1 MLRSRAPS
9 SRQGRSERA
18 PVIARL
24 SVAFLGGVLSFLSP
38 CVLPLVPSYL
48 AAIAAPAGGT
58 HGHAATTKQALADAA
73 PFVVGFTCVFVL
85 LGAGAGVIAGALPFD
100 AAGLRAVAGF
110 ILVVLGL
117 GLGGALPW
125 DLGPGAPGLLE
136 SARRSRSAVLLGAAF
151 ATCAAPCIGPVLGAT
166 LVVGGSANAVAP
178 AATTLLA
185 YSLGLA
191 LPFLAAAVAFAH
203 VMGPLRSLR
212 NWFAAGQAVGG
223 AVLVATGA
231 LLFFDRIWWL
241 NVAAHHLQDA
251 IVFLSL
257 PTSGRY

>member
-1 MLRSRAPS
+1 
-9 SRQGRSERA
+9 
-18 PVIARL
+18 VIARL
-24 SVAFLGGVLSFLSP
+24 SVAFLGGLLSFLSP

-48 AAIAAPAGGT
+48 AAIAAPAGGA
-58 HGHAATTKQALADAA
+58 HSHAATTKRALTGAA

-85 LGAGAGVIAGALPFD
+85 LGAGAGVVAGALPFD
-100 AAGLRAVAGF
+100 AAGVRALAGF

-117 GLGGALPW
+117 ALAGALPW
-125 DLGPGAPGLLE
+125 DLGPGAPRLLE

-212 NWFAAGQAVGG
+212 NWFAAGRAVGG
-223 AVLVATGA
+223 AVLVGTGA
-231 LLFFDRIWWL
+231 LLFSDRIWWL

-251 IVFLSL
+251 IGL
-257 PTSGRY
+257 PAVP

>member
-1 MLRSRAPS
+1 
-9 SRQGRSERA
+9 
-18 PVIARL
+18 VIARL

-125 DLGPGAPGLLE
+125 DVGPAAPGLLE

-151 ATCAAPCIGPVLGAT
+151 ATCAVPCVGPVLGAT
-166 LVVGGSANAVAP
+166 LVVGGSAKAVGP
-178 AATTLLA
+178 AVTTLLA

-191 LPFLAAAVAFAH
+191 LPFLAAALALTR
-203 VMGPLRSLR
+203 VMRPLRPLR
-212 NWFAAGQAVGG
+212 NWFAAGRVVGG
-223 AVLVATGA
+223 AVLVGTGA
-231 LLFFDRIWWL
+231 LLFFDRMWWL
-241 NVAAHHLQDA
+241 NLGAHRLQNA
-251 IVFLSL
+251 IGL
-257 PTSGRY
+257 GA

>member
-1 MLRSRAPS
+1 V
-9 SRQGRSERA
+9 QGLSERA
-18 PVIARL
+18 AVIARL
-24 SVAFLGGVLSFLSP
+24 SVAFLGGLLSFLSP

-48 AAIAAPAGGT
+48 AAIAAPVGGN
-58 HGHAATTKQALADAA
+58 HRDAATTKQALAGAA
-73 PFVVGFTCVFVL
+73 PFIVGFTCVFVL

-100 AAGLRAVAGF
+100 AAGVHAVAGF

-117 GLGGALPW
+117 ALAGALPW
-125 DLGPGAPGLLE
+125 EVGLAAHGLLE

-151 ATCAAPCIGPVLGAT
+151 ATCAVPCLGPVLGAT

-191 LPFLAAAVAFAH
+191 LPFLTAAVALAH
-203 VMGPLRSLR
+203 VMGPFRSLR
-212 NWFAAGQAVGG
+212 NWFAAGRAVGG
-223 AVLVATGA
+223 AVMVGTGA

-251 IVFLSL
+251 IEFRSL
-257 PTSGRY
+257 H

>member
-1 MLRSRAPS
+1 MLRLRAPS
-9 SRQGRSERA
+9 SGQGRSERA

-58 HGHAATTKQALADAA
+58 RDAATTKQALTGAA

-117 GLGGALPW
+117 ALAGAVPCDVGLA
-125 DLGPGAPGLLE
+125 APGLLE

-151 ATCAAPCIGPVLGAT
+151 ATCAVPCVGPVLGAT
-166 LVVGGSANAVAP
+166 LVVGGSAKAVAP

-191 LPFLAAAVAFAH
+191 LPFVAAALALAC
-203 VMGPLRSLR
+203 VMRPLRSLR
-212 NWFAAGQAVGG
+212 NWFAAGRAVGG
-223 AVLVATGA
+223 AVLVGTGA

-241 NVAAHHLQDA
+241 NLGAHRLQDA
-251 IVFLSL
+251 IGLS
-257 PTSGRY
+257 G

>member
-9 SRQGRSERA
+9 SGQVRSERA

-38 CVLPLVPSYL
+38 CVLPLVPSYV

-58 HGHAATTKQALADAA
+58 HGHAATTKQALTDAA

-85 LGAGAGVIAGALPFD
+85 LGAGAGVIAAALPLD

-117 GLGGALPW
+117 ALAGALPW
-125 DLGPGAPGLLE
+125 DVGLAAPGLLE

-151 ATCAAPCIGPVLGAT
+151 ATCAVPCVGPVLGAT
-166 LVVGGSANAVAP
+166 LVVGGSAKAVAP

-191 LPFLAAAVAFAH
+191 LPFLAAALALAR
-203 VMGPLRSLR
+203 VMRRLRSLR
-212 NWFAAGQAVGG
+212 NWFAAGRAVGG
-223 AVLVATGA
+223 AVLVGTGA

-241 NVAAHHLQDA
+241 NLGAHRLHDA
-251 IVFLSL
+251 IGLS
-257 PTSGRY
+257 G